1 MREHPILF
9 SGPMVRAILA
19 GTKTQTRRVV
29 KPQPQPFQS
38 NDRPG
43 RWWWFNVHRKGWPEG
58 RIHEAMLD
66 AAIIPF
72 CPYGAP
78 GDRLWVRE
86 TWKPWPNTAG
96 PELRGPDDMGAIY
109 AATWDK
115 SGGHGWKPS
124 IHMPRWASRITL
136 EVTGVRVERLQ
147 EISEADAQAEGVE
160 PNWSGPLDGW
170 SAEEHGFIGVLDTNA
185 DDQDGYFRTAREA
198 FQQLWDSINA
208 TRGYGWESNPWV
220 WVVEFKAVQL

>member
-1 MREHPILF
+1 MTERPILF
-9 SGPMVRAILA
+9 SGAMVRAILA
-19 GTKTQTRRVV
+19 GGKTQTRRVV
-29 KPQPQPFQS
+29 KGDWTHTHPAC
-38 NDRPG
+38 PG
-43 RWWWFNVHRKGWPEG
+43 GICGVYVNSDDP
-58 RIHEAMLD
+58 AMRLFTGTYL
-66 AAIIPF
+66 P

-136 EVTGVRVERLQ
+136 EVTGVRVERVQ
-147 EISEADAQAEGVE
+147 DISEADCCAELGAPREWPGPGPE
-160 PNWSGPLDGW
+160 PYKRNLRGSF
-170 SAEEHGFIGVLDTNA
+170 AERWNLINGK
-185 DDQDGYFRTAREA
+185 REGCA
-198 FQQLWDSINA
+198 WPD
-208 TRGYGWESNPWV
+208 NPWV
-220 WVVEFKAVQL
+220 WVVEFRRVQL